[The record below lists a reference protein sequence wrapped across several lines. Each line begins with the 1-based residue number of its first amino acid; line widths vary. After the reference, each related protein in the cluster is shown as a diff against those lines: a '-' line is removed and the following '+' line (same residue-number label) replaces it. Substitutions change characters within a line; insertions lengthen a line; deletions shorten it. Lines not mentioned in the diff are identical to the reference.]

1 MAQSKIAALE
11 ELEGATAH
19 SLSFNYLKDIPKV
32 NPSDRVE
39 TYLTNQYS
47 EQDVKMELMIKQ
59 KYEASSRPLMIH
71 RPDPPLPT
79 IVPNKTLSEKG
90 ERPTESSNYTPL
102 NEV

>member
-47 EQDVKMELMIKQ
+47 EQDVKMEPMIK
-59 KYEASSRPLMIH
+59 
-71 RPDPPLPT
+71 
-79 IVPNKTLSEKG
+79 
-90 ERPTESSNYTPL
+90 
-102 NEV
+102 

>member
-32 NPSDRVE
+32 NPSGRVE

-47 EQDVKMELMIKQ
+47 EQDVKMELMIK
-59 KYEASSRPLMIH
+59 
-71 RPDPPLPT
+71 
-79 IVPNKTLSEKG
+79 
-90 ERPTESSNYTPL
+90 
-102 NEV
+102 